1 MFNNL
6 TKHFIKIIT
15 IFFFFWHTTY
25 EYDHKIHN
33 LY

>member
-15 IFFFFWHTTY
+15 IFFFWHTTY

>member
-6 TKHFIKIIT
+6 TKHFIKIVT
-15 IFFFFWHTTY
+15 FFIWDTTY